1 MIFDTN
7 KSRFKKV
14 MDITKISC
22 EHTFVNHELS
32 NKYNCTEVIQDKGQL
47 FFNADSVTVV
57 DLLISLEI

>member
-47 FFNADSVTVV
+47 FCNDDSFSMLT
-57 DLLISLEI
+57 LLQ